1 MKIPKY
7 IEKLINRRA
16 NLASQFREVDNKL
29 SKWIEDN
36 GIELDGSDYYG
47 GVESLMNPWDST
59 RRVEQAIKDK

>member
-1 MKIPKY
+1 MEIPKY

-29 SKWIEDN
+29 SEWIENN
-36 GIELDGSDYYG
+36 GIGLDSEDYYG
-47 GVESLMNPWDST
+47 GVESLMNPWDSA

>member
-1 MKIPKY
+1 MEIPKY

-29 SKWIEDN
+29 SKWIENN
-36 GIELDGSDYYG
+36 GIELDGADYYG
-47 GVESLMNPWDST
+47 GVESLMNPWDSA

>member
-1 MKIPKY
+1 MEIPKY

-29 SKWIEDN
+29 SKWIENN
-36 GIELDGSDYYG
+36 GIELDTADYYG
-47 GVESLMNPWDST
+47 GVESLMNPWDSA